1 MRTFMSYQ
9 RMRGISLLEVLL
21 SLSIIAIILVMAT
34 RYYFVASHNDK
45 VNTTVTQV
53 GGLIAA
59 IHNYKGIDATY
70 EYGTDMST
78 LAHAGQLSNFPGYD
92 GKSSLSTLWGGAITL
107 STTATIA
114 TLKVEL
120 PDEATCLTLLRAF
133 PSDTNNNILSR
144 CDGRTFAYAFP

>member
-1 MRTFMSYQ
+1 MRTTSSMQ

-45 VNTTVTQV
+45 VNTTVTQI

-70 EYGTDMST
+70 EQGTNIAT

-92 GKSSLSTLWGGAITL
+92 SSSALNTRWGGAITL
-107 STTATIA
+107 STTSSIA

-133 PSDTNNNILSR
+133 PSDSNNNIVSR
-144 CDGRTFAYAFP
+144 CDGHTFAYAFP